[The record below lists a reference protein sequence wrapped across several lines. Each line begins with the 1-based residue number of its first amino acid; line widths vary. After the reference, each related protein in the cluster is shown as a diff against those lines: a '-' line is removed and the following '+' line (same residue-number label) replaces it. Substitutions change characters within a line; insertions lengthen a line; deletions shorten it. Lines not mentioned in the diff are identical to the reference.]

1 MKKIIKKVIEIL
13 KNYFKFVK
21 ENLLLV
27 IFTILFLGTLALAVY
42 TLKELTID
50 HYCYN
55 LPITD
60 FYKEKKCEKYW
71 RMR

>member
-1 MKKIIKKVIEIL
+1 MKKRIKKIIKVLMK
-13 KNYFKFVK
+13 YFDFIK
-21 ENLLLV
+21 ENLLLI

-42 TLKELTID
+42 TLRELMID